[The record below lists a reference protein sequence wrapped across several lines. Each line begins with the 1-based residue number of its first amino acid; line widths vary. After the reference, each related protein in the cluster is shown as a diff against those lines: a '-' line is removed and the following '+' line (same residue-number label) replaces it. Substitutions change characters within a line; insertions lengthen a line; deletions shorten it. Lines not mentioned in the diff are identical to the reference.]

1 MRGNT
6 RSRRRLAQQ
15 KKNHH
20 RIVDGA
26 SPFRLR
32 VGRSPIHGFG
42 VFALQAIPA
51 HRKVIEY
58 AGERISAREWRKR
71 NRSLSAARSGARQK
85 YVQTIRRRRPV
96 YYFRLNRH
104 WGVDGAVGG
113 SGAELINHG
122 CDPNI
127 KSRKIRNHIL
137 YFSRR
142 RIRPGEELTIDY
154 RFRWRARRDPC
165 HCGSPKCRGTINLRK
180 RTRRAA
186 RRTARRPARR

>member
-1 MRGNT
+1 MCDIRPVAAAMFVRGKA
-6 RSRRRLAQQ
+6 RPRRRLAQRKQ
-15 KKNHH
+15 ERH
-20 RIVDGA
+20 RIVDAA

-32 VGRSPIHGFG
+32 VRRSPIHRFG
-42 VFALQAIPA
+42 VFALKAIPA

-58 AGERISAREWRKR
+58 TGELISAREWRKR
-71 NRSLSAARSGARQK
+71 NRRRRLAG
-85 YVQTIRRRRPV
+85 RRRPV

-104 WGVDGAVGG
+104 WGIDAAVGG

-127 KSRKIRNHIL
+127 KARKIRNHIL

-142 RIRPGEELTIDY
+142 RIRSGEELTIDY

-165 HCGSPKCRGTINLRK
+165 HCGSPKCRGTINLQRPEHGAS
-180 RTRRAA
+180 RR
-186 RRTARRPARR
+186 